1 MANWAQLHLAGRNGF
16 KSTLASKQIKILQG
30 VKRQMRERERER
42 EIWRLNILNL
52 RWECT
57 TKELTLGA
65 AKAAIRSRALMLKPA
80 ISAAVMLAI
89 APASCC
95 SPFPLL
101 LLKFKILHLK
111 SSSHQKTLQ
120 QSIFSG
126 KKAMSLNTERWWGR
140 KKEEACKTHMEQN
153 PTTDKLR
160 THLQKEEK
168 KTNISSI
175 CSECLQIHL

>member
-1 MANWAQLHLAGRNGF
+1 MANWAQLHLASRNGF

-30 VKRQMRERERER
+30 VKRQMRERER

-65 AKAAIRSRALMLKPA
+65 AKAAIRSRALTLKPA

-126 KKAMSLNTERWWGR
+126 KKATSLNTERWGR
-140 KKEEACKTHMEQN
+140 EKEEPCKTHTEQN

-175 CSECLQIHL
+175 CRECLQIHL